1 MRIRRWKRE
10 IRMYRMRIRRLEIIK
25 LTVFNGEVAES
36 ESMRFPC
43 FFSSQIVIS
52 LSQRFTFVATSLTLT
67 TFHVVNIQTKRNN
80 RIIQNH
86 IPLVL
91 NRLDFVQPQKL
102 PIDIPEKNETKVM
115 Y

>member
-43 FFSSQIVIS
+43 FFSSQIGHIS
-52 LSQRFTFVATSLTLT
+52 VPK
-67 TFHVVNIQTKRNN
+67 I
-80 RIIQNH
+80 H
-86 IPLVL
+86 ICC
-91 NRLDFVQPQKL
+91 
-102 PIDIPEKNETKVM
+102 